1 MLKHPEIAS
10 LKLMARRLCG
20 VSTNLMPRELARV
33 IVVSFHDQR
42 WEESCDFLK
51 FSTVNGVRLQ
61 LNSMEKILKKEKGCD
76 EKKRREVKRS
86 CRGFFMEIISNLCFK
101 GQAAPEPDLVKML
114 LDIVFME
121 KGKLHTQELTPYKDD
136 KSAGDKIPTVR
147 SFLLQLLLEHRYTV
161 VSKFFHGFNNDIKKY
176 IFLVYTKWKL
186 T

>member
-10 LKLMARRLCG
+10 LKLMARRLCR
-20 VSTNLMPRELARV
+20 VSTNLMAHELAKLHV
-33 IVVSFHDQR
+33 IIIFFHDQR
-42 WEESCDFLK
+42 WEDSCDFLK
-51 FSTVNGVRLQ
+51 FSTVNGVQLQ
-61 LNSMEKILKKEKGCD
+61 LNSMEKMLKKEKGCD

-147 SFLLQLLLEHRYTV
+147 SFLLQLLLEHRYIIIT
-161 VSKFFHGFNNDIKKY
+161 KL
-176 IFLVYTKWKL
+176 FLSWI
-186 T
+186 